1 MPTICRTPGPEE
13 GRRGSGIAG
22 TQAGRGHVEGGLQ
35 AAGLVVAVVDGEP
48 SGYETGACG
57 R

>member
-35 AAGLVVAVVDGEP
+35 AAGLVVAVVEGEP